1 MKLTDKELRSLIKEE
16 IQLVESRDKTKVYED
31 ALKAVLQVLVSIDD
45 DMLNYDLEGTER
57 KIRKAT
63 SIINMTGVFM

>member
-1 MKLTDKELRSLIKEE
+1 MKLTDKELRRLIKEE

-45 DMLNYDLEGTER
+45 DMLNYDPEGTER

-63 SIINMTGVFM
+63 SIINMAGVFI